1 MVRTTVIAVHMTKNR
16 HHSSP
21 VQQLVKTITLTQV
34 SDANMTESCYPS
46 WSVNRVLVS
55 LRPGFDEICRPR
67 HPGSG
72 SEYTN
77 WKTESGVSQQEG
89 ANLIMTRCSSDHRLL
104 ALGLRCARQHPCTV
118 APPSGSYASSTH
130 LHSLR
135 MLDVQ
140 LEPFVNPPTALTPT
154 SPEDVIDINATGIP

>member
-34 SDANMTESCYPS
+34 SDANMTESCHPS
-46 WSVNRVLVS
+46 WSVNRILVS

-104 ALGLRCARQHPCTV
+104 ALGPAMRQAASMLGRTSLGLVCLFNPLAFTTDARR
-118 APPSGSYASSTH
+118 ST
-130 LHSLR
+130 
-135 MLDVQ
+135 
-140 LEPFVNPPTALTPT
+140 
-154 SPEDVIDINATGIP
+154 